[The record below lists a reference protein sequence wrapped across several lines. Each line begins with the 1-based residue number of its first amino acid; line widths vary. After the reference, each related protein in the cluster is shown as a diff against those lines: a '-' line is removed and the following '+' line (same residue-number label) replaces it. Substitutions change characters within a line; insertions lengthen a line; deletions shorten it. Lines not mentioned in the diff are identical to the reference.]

1 MQAGA
6 MGVKAEGGPP
16 GPEGLRSDRS
26 AARSSRTRSS
36 ANSACAAAGWARPS
50 APPGLAS
57 GTAARQLL
65 WVPAGDDHP
74 VDCVPPAGM
83 AAAGCSPGDWRG
95 RPREHGDSVS
105 IGAWAEGRLY
115 ARSVSGDASSAPSP
129 SAGGGRSAVPDGTH
143 HDPDEPPA
151 PSRPVMTT
159 IRRHR
164 VSAPAAVKT
173 DSTTPRTAGTPHRRP
188 GDPDPVRL
196 TLIDPPGHRTTLDG
210 AWWPR
215 TRSLS
220 DELPGLVQELHR
232 RGIRGTRAAY
242 NPDAWETAP
251 RRLAAD
257 GRTIR
262 LGWFRSID
270 PQLLDLTGDTA
281 RGRLDLLVVP
291 PDTTAA
297 TARQAFTAAS
307 DRANRRTPTA
317 VLSALHPPAAPVPAP
332 QPAVDRL
339 AVDRLAVDR
348 LAVGHAAPAE
358 AEAETAG

>member
-1 MQAGA
+1 
-6 MGVKAEGGPP
+6 
-16 GPEGLRSDRS
+16 
-26 AARSSRTRSS
+26 
-36 ANSACAAAGWARPS
+36 
-50 APPGLAS
+50 
-57 GTAARQLL
+57 
-65 WVPAGDDHP
+65 
-74 VDCVPPAGM
+74 
-83 AAAGCSPGDWRG
+83 
-95 RPREHGDSVS
+95 
-105 IGAWAEGRLY
+105 
-115 ARSVSGDASSAPSP
+115 
-129 SAGGGRSAVPDGTH
+129 
-143 HDPDEPPA
+143 
-151 PSRPVMTT
+151 MTT
-159 IRRHR
+159 IRRNR
-164 VSAPAAVKT
+164 VSAPAAVNT
-173 DSTTPRTAGTPHRRP
+173 DSTTPTTAGTPHRRP

-196 TLIDPPGHRTTLDG
+196 TLIDPPGKRTTLDG

-232 RGIRGTRAAY
+232 RGIRVTRAAY

-270 PQLLDLTGDTA
+270 PQLLDLTGDTT

-297 TARQAFTAAS
+297 AARQAFTAAS

-317 VLSALHPPAAPVPAP
+317 VLTALHPPAAPVPAP

-339 AVDRLAVDR
+339 AV
-348 LAVGHAAPAE
+348 GHAAPAE
-358 AEAETAG
+358 AEAAAAAAWNAETAVWDSEGGHPLS